1 MIGHFK
7 QLMKVSLYYLMM
19 FCCVLLLTP
28 LVALSAELPPPA
40 LDELYETEPS
50 QTNREIIYNS
60 ALDFANWVDGFF
72 GESDELASADYDF
85 FRLVNQVN
93 WQDNGELDYKAR
105 VRAKVYLPKL
115 EEKLSLIVNDRDNE
129 ELGSIDEPIESIT
142 SSDDNQFSAAVNY
155 ESEEYFRS
163 KFDTRIGLDSS
174 LESFFIFK
182 HRLSMFKGE
191 TTSLTNFND
200 LFWKEE
206 EGFGVNP
213 RFELDKILDKDH
225 LIRWQY
231 SYLKAEKRLGNEW
244 SNRFSFIT
252 KISEE
257 NWLSYDLSLLGRL
270 AYDYDIYL
278 YRLAFRYR
286 KQLPVKWL
294 FFEIEPEFLW
304 LREPDFTERKFI
316 TGLILRLEIEFK
328 D

>member
-129 ELGSIDEPIESIT
+129 ELGSIDEPIESI
-142 SSDDNQFSAAVNY
+142 
-155 ESEEYFRS
+155 
-163 KFDTRIGLDSS
+163 RIGLDSS